1 MPINTALVPVFT
13 EEARHTDTVLLY
25 QSLTGA
31 VAGPTLRVAA
41 SGLTGTVVGPV
52 LVLSGAEAA
61 LAPARE
67 VGMVFTVDS
76 LAGATEQLL
85 AHGAEL
91 VRELPPMPHG
101 RARRLRHPDGLVVE
115 YLELSR
121 APQGRPLP

>member
-1 MPINTALVPVFT
+1 MPINTALVPVFA
-13 EEARHTDTVLLY
+13 EEDRHTDTVLLY

-31 VAGPTLRVAA
+31 AAGPTVQVEA

-67 VGMVFTVDS
+67 VRVVFTVDS
-76 LAGATEQLL
+76 LAGTTEQLL

-91 VRELPPMPHG
+91 VRELPPTPLG
-101 RARRLRHPDGLVVE
+101 RASRLRHPDGLVAE
-115 YLELSR
+115 YLELRR
-121 APQGRPLP
+121 ASPGRP